1 MQITLSNNHGHA
13 VLGLIGR
20 LDSAVTSQVVA
31 DIDDQLACCGPV
43 KSLVCDASA
52 LDYISSSG
60 LRILMGLAKRYNDF
74 RIVECTPAIYE
85 VFELTGFTKI
95 MRVDKALRS
104 IDVTGCQV
112 IGTGGVGTVYRL
124 DEDTIIKVFR
134 EDATLEEVQ
143 HEITM
148 AKEAFVLGMPTAI
161 SFDIVKVGPQLGLV
175 YELLQADTLS
185 ACVAREPERIDEFA
199 AMYAG
204 LFTQLHAIHVP
215 LGSCIP
221 SAVETLTRAVH
232 HIGRYFDTA
241 SIDLL
246 LRVVESIPRDDRLL
260 HCDLQTKNA
269 MIQGDEIMLIDM
281 GEVGYGHPLIDLGH
295 SYSSMVMLLGSYE
308 QIIGLPQHLANEM
321 WHRMIRYY
329 FDGLCEGELQH
340 RIEQIQ
346 VMALVRNFSWLAL
359 SDTFPADV
367 IGQCQEAFDERVVK
381 HREHILEVC
390 RTFDDYT
397 L

>member
-308 QIIGLPQHLANEM
+308 QIIGLPHHLANEM

-329 FDGLCEGELQH
+329 FDGLCEGELHH